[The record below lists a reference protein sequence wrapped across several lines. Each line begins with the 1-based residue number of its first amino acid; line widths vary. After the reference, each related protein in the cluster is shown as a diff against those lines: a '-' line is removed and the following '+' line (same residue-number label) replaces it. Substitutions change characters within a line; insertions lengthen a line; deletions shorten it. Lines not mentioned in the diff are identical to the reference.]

1 MMSSTVQTIEAGVLS
16 IVYVEHGPASG
27 WPCILGHGFPY
38 DVNAYAEAAPL
49 LAQAGARVIV
59 PYLCGFGPTR
69 FLAAETPR
77 SGEQAALGADL
88 LALMDALR
96 IERAVVGGYDWGGR
110 AACIVAA
117 LWPERAAALVSANSY
132 NIQDIARA
140 MEPANP
146 EEEAAFWYQYYFH
159 SERGRRG
166 LTKDRRGIARL
177 LWRMWSPNWAFDD
190 ATFDQTAGAFDNPD
204 FVEVVIHSYRHRYGL
219 APGDPQYALIETAL
233 AAQPLIAVPAITIDG
248 DADGVNPG
256 TAHQR
261 GMFAGPHEHQI
272 FKGAG
277 HNLPQERPEQW
288 ARAIIDARRM
298 AGG

>member
-16 IVYVEHGPASG
+16 IAYVEYGPASG

-49 LAQAGARVIV
+49 LAEAGARVIV
-59 PYLCGFGPTR
+59 PYLRGFGPTR

-140 MEPANP
+140 MEPASP

-166 LTKDRRGIARL
+166 LTKDRRGIACL
-177 LWRMWSPNWAFDD
+177 LWRMWSPTWAFDG
-190 ATFDQTAGAFDNPD
+190 ATFARTADAFDNPD

-219 APGDPQYALIETAL
+219 ALGDPRYAEIEAKL
-233 AAQPLIAVPAITIDG
+233 AAQPVITVPAITIDG

-256 TAHQR
+256 SADQAA
-261 GMFAGPHEHQI
+261 MFSGPHEHRI
-272 FKGAG
+272 FAGAG
-277 HNLPQERPEQW
+277 HNLPQERPEEW
-288 ARAIIDARRM
+288 ARAVIDVRRM
-298 AGG
+298 ARG